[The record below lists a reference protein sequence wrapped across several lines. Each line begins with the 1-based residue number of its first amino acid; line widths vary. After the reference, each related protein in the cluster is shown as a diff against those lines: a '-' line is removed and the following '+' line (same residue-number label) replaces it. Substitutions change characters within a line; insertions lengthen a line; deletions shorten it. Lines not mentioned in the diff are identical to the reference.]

1 MPLRQDTPIRSTA
14 LQMLALTGAL
24 IAGAMPLASMA
35 QAGPQPAP
43 MTKAEATEYIKDNDI
58 YPVAGNLA
66 GMIMNG
72 RIDDV
77 RAMLAVGVD
86 PNEKTV
92 LPHTPI
98 KLAVMTCSGKQV
110 PVEDIVTMIR
120 VLAAGGAIVN
130 TPNPDASPMIT
141 AAQQCPPPV
150 VKALLALGGDKS
162 ARTTQGFTPLSMALI
177 VRNYDAAQTLIDSG
191 ATISKEA
198 AEKLNKSAQ
207 DDKAKALIKKA
218 TK

>member
-1 MPLRQDTPIRSTA
+1 MQMHQSQPIRSPM
-14 LQMLALTGAL
+14 LRMLALTGAL
-24 IAGAMPLASMA
+24 IAGAMPLGSQA
-35 QAGPQPAP
+35 QANPQLPP

-58 YPVAGNLA
+58 YPIAGNLA

-77 RAMLAVGVD
+77 RATLAVGVD

-98 KLAVMTCSGKQV
+98 KLATMTCSGKQV

-130 TPNPDASPMIT
+130 TPSPDASPMIT
-141 AAQQCPPPV
+141 AAQQCPTPV
-150 VKALLALGGDKS
+150 VKALLALGGDRN

-177 VRNYDAAQTLIDSG
+177 VRNYDAAQALIDSG

-198 AEKLNKSAQ
+198 AEKLNQSAQ

>member
-14 LQMLALTGAL
+14 LQMLARQAHSLPVRAAGKHGAGRS
-24 IAGAMPLASMA
+24 AA
-35 QAGPQPAP
+35 AP

-110 PVEDIVTMIR
+110 PVEDIATMIR

-141 AAQQCPPPV
+141 AAQRARLPWSRRCSRLAATSLRAPR
-150 VKALLALGGDKS
+150 KAS
-162 ARTTQGFTPLSMALI
+162 RH
-177 VRNYDAAQTLIDSG
+177 
-191 ATISKEA
+191 
-198 AEKLNKSAQ
+198 
-207 DDKAKALIKKA
+207 
-218 TK
+218 

>member
-1 MPLRQDTPIRSTA
+1 MRASLPTPFKNTCFA
-14 LQMLALTGAL
+14 LALSAALLTGLSPAVVH
-24 IAGAMPLASMA
+24 AQPGAA
-35 QAGPQPAP
+35 PAP
-43 MTKAEATEYIKDNDI
+43 MGKEEAKAYIKENDI
-58 YPVAGNLA
+58 YPVADNLA
-66 GMIMNG
+66 GQILNG
-72 RIDDV
+72 QIDDV
-77 RAMLAVGVD
+77 RAMLGAGVN
-86 PNEKTV
+86 PNEKTA

-98 KLAVMTCSGKQV
+98 KLATMSCSGKRV

-130 TPNPDASPMIT
+130 TSNADASPMIT
-141 AAQQCPPPV
+141 AAQQCPAPV
-150 VKALLALGGDKS
+150 VKALLALGGDRN

-177 VRNYDAAQTLIDSG
+177 VRNYDAAQALIDSG

-198 AEKLNKSAQ
+198 ADKLSKGAQ